1 MIPAPLRAPPT
12 GIADARYKAR
22 LDAFVFG
29 ERTRPPWPAE
39 ALRRRAACNCDI
51 GSGSWCTC
59 LAPKAR
65 FIRSLRQRRRKR
77 MSKGE
82 ALKAPIKTCFETT
95 LSQMPL
101 RKRKADSRFQR

>member
-1 MIPAPLRAPPT
+1 LFSVAAGVSPAFPLTSQP
-12 GIADARYKAR
+12 AR
-22 LDAFVFG
+22 LPLQKSG
-29 ERTRPPWPAE
+29 S
-39 ALRRRAACNCDI
+39 ALLFWLSPQVGRLHCDI
-51 GSGSWCTC
+51 GSGGCCTC

-82 ALKAPIKTCFETT
+82 ALKAPIKTRFSTK
-95 LSQMPL
+95 LSL